1 MRTLFI
7 VAAACGLLLSGCGR
21 KAQETAPPAA
31 PGPQVSTPTAAPAA
45 GTPAGSQ
52 APARDQPALDGETV
66 EDAAIQVSPVA
77 SAVAANTPSPQAP
90 MAPGWVEGKHYKP
103 LPSPQPTSVPAGTI
117 EVTEIFWYGC
127 GHCYQLHPAIEAW
140 NAKGRPDYVKL
151 TYLPVVWNAVTREDA
166 RLFYT
171 LEALGKVPAL
181 QNAVFR
187 EMHVNGNPLTV
198 VSGNQVDTAATEKKV
213 REFLTRNGVS
223 AEDFNR
229 TYRSFAVENR
239 LRAAEIM
246 LRRYMADHTP
256 MIIVNGRW
264 STDVSMAGG
273 PEALFRLVNALAAH
287 ERGR

>member
-1 MRTLFI
+1 MRTLLF
-7 VAAACGLLLSGCGR
+7 VAAVCGALLAGCGR
-21 KAQETAPPAA
+21 KAEEAA
-31 PGPQVSTPTAAPAA
+31 PSAPAA
-45 GTPAGSQ
+45 KQASAPAPSTATPAA
-52 APARDQPALDGETV
+52 APEPTRNRPADDGETV

-77 SAVAANTPSPQAP
+77 AAIAAATPSPQAP
-90 MAPGWVEGKHYKP
+90 MAPGWIEGQHYKA

-127 GHCYQLHPAIEAW
+127 GHCYHLHPALEAW
-140 NAKGRPDYVKL
+140 NARGRPDYVKL

-166 RLFYT
+166 RLFFT

-181 QNAVFR
+181 QSAVFR

-198 VSGNQVDTAATEKKV
+198 ISGSQVDTAATEKKV

-229 TYRSFAVENR
+229 TYRSFAVENK
-239 LRAAEIM
+239 LRSAEIM

-256 MIIVNGRW
+256 MIIVNGKW
-264 STDVSMAGG
+264 VTDVQMAGG
-273 PEALFRLVNALAAH
+273 PDPLFRLVNALAAR

>member
-1 MRTLFI
+1 MRALFI
-7 VAAACGLLLSGCGR
+7 VAVACGVLLAACGR
-21 KAQETAPPAA
+21 TPQEAAPPA
-31 PGPQVSTPTAAPAA
+31 PPTTPAAAAPSTDARAA
-45 GTPAGSQ
+45 TQEPAQSRQ
-52 APARDQPALDGETV
+52 ADDGETV
-66 EDAAIQVSPVA
+66 EDTAIQVSPVA
-77 SAVAANTPSPQAP
+77 SAVAANTPAPEAP
-90 MAPGWVEGKHYKP
+90 MAPGWIEGKHYRP
-103 LPSPQPTSVPAGTI
+103 LASPQPTSVPAGTI

-127 GHCYQLHPAIEAW
+127 GHCYQLQPAVEAW
-140 NAKGRPDYVKL
+140 NTKGRPDYVKL

-171 LEALGKVPAL
+171 LEALGRIPAL

-239 LRAAEIM
+239 LRSAEIM

-256 MIIVNGRW
+256 MIIVNGKW

-273 PEALFRLVNALAAH
+273 PEALFRLINALAAH